1 MASDSVAAVAT
12 KNEDGAMTT
21 TTATPPSTKINNNNN
36 NNKEEKQEPIEYN
49 PRLMGYL
56 CIIMFSATNFACIS
70 IIREHGSV
78 GGVAFGVLTFLI
90 ASLVLLQ
97 DRSQKLLDYFNYTK
111 AKDGYVEGCVLL
123 FMVVWWIVGVAVI
136 TKPGGIAYQASNI
149 YYSAWFTVFA
159 CVYTLNEW
167 SDSKDILSI
176 AEITGVSCTLKSWWI
191 HFLSAWVVFAC
202 RYVLNSTYVDLI
214 ERCADHDTFYF
225 HYYTLYHQY
234 QFYWFALQIQQQL
247 NLFHLSWK
255 SCMHYASFV
264 LYEYFIFLS
273 LNTA

>member
-1 MASDSVAAVAT
+1 MASDVAAVAT
-12 KNEDGAMTT
+12 KNENGAMTT
-21 TTATPPSTKINNNNN
+21 ITAPPPSTKIN

-97 DRSQKLLDYFNYTK
+97 DRSQKLLDYFHYTK
-111 AKDGYVEGCVLL
+111 AKNGYVEGFVLL

-149 YYSAWFTVFA
+149 YYSAWLTVFA

-167 SDSKDILSI
+167 SDSKDILSV

-202 RYVLNSTYVDLI
+202 RYVFCFTIGIN
-214 ERCADHDTFYF
+214 
-225 HYYTLYHQY
+225 
-234 QFYWFALQIQQQL
+234 YWFALQIQQLISSHGQVVCIVCTNTSFFYRKMQHQL
-247 NLFHLSWK
+247 ACKIKFCLGQ
-255 SCMHYASFV
+255 
-264 LYEYFIFLS
+264 
-273 LNTA
+273 